1 MLGSCLAVACAPPR
15 APVFPTT
22 GGTAF
27 PDFASAYQQATAPCA
42 AVTTFTAS
50 MSLSGK
56 AANTK
61 LRGRIDA
68 GFAAP
73 AKARLEGIAPFGR
86 PVFVLTADG
95 NRGTLV
101 LPREDRVLA
110 DAPPDQIVEALA
122 GVPLGPDALR
132 RAVSGCGLSSGEPAG
147 GQRHANN
154 LASVALADSTAF
166 LQQSDGAWKMA
177 GATGG
182 PLTVAYAD
190 YANGRPSTIHLRA
203 ESGGRVSADLTLRL
217 SQVEINTTLDAKAF
231 QAEIPERAAPLTL
244 EDLRKAGPLGGS

>member
-1 MLGSCLAVACAPPR
+1 M
-15 APVFPTT
+15 
-22 GGTAF
+22 
-27 PDFASAYQQATAPCA
+27 
-42 AVTTFTAS
+42 
-50 MSLSGK
+50 
-56 AANTK
+56 
-61 LRGRIDA
+61 
-68 GFAAP
+68 
-73 AKARLEGIAPFGR
+73 
-86 PVFVLTADG
+86 
-95 NRGTLV
+95 
-101 LPREDRVLA
+101 
-110 DAPPDQIVEALA
+110 
-122 GVPLGPDALR
+122 
-132 RAVSGCGLSSGEPAG
+132 PAG